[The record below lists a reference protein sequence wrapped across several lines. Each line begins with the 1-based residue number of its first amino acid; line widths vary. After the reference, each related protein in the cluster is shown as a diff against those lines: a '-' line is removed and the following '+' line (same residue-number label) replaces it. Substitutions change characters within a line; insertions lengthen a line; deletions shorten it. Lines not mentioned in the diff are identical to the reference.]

1 MTVTYD
7 LILIALADRARTM
20 AHPAAYRQMAITEVA
35 SFFYLES
42 KACRMTSL
50 MSDSPTANEII
61 GCFSTFG
68 PSQPSIT
75 FGSIEV

>member
-1 MTVTYD
+1 M
-7 LILIALADRARTM
+7 ILSWLHSLSGLAPWLT
-20 AHPAAYRQMAITEVA
+20 PAAYRQMAITEVA
-35 SFFYLES
+35 SFFYFES

-75 FGSIEV
+75 IGSIEV